1 MSAFVLDYDYNARS
15 EKELADTHYSFY
27 ETVRRK
33 NPDLPVI
40 MMSAPLKAP
49 TRAVTWEKPMQ
60 ISRVIIMESYIKGIR
75 NGDKNL
81 YFIDGESLL
90 GDRNAQDSLV
100 DSVHP
105 SDVGFRYMA
114 DRIYPVLK
122 DVLYNF

>member
-1 MSAFVLDYDYNARS
+1 
-15 EKELADTHYSFY
+15 
-27 ETVRRK
+27 
-33 NPDLPVI
+33 
-40 MMSAPLKAP
+40 
-49 TRAVTWEKPMQ
+49 MQ
-60 ISRVIIMESYIKGIR
+60 ISRVIIRESYIKGIR